1 MLRLLPSRSAQD
13 PPTRRPRRLAARAAV
28 AISAALLATAA
39 GSLSPVMAQGAQ
51 GPGSQSPAT
60 HPPGG
65 GSGPL
70 VKTVQ
75 NVTTPGTTQAQ
86 HSDTLNWAVTYHNTS
101 TTGAPAA
108 TTITDPISNAG
119 AGQTYVPGSLH
130 VPPGW
135 TPEWSTDG
143 STFTGT
149 DQGAATTVVRGTD
162 PAAIGAGTNVS
173 GDLLPPVQAAPR
185 STGGD
190 GFAPILFRAPS
201 GDVEAWN
208 IYHHSGPTV
217 RLVVCNDLSSGQPCP
232 GGPWP
237 RPLNTTP
244 GQLGSGATSDVYTT
258 LTPQYVRDPGRPG
271 VVYYPAVAAGS
282 VGAGCLDLGARANC
296 GFFPL
301 AAASGSPSSANGLAG
316 LVAQGGRLYGVAS
329 TGQVLCLD
337 IASRTPCAG
346 QPFAAIVPANHDLP
360 GSTYALYQ
368 GSLAVADG
376 RIYASSAPMAGG
388 STAPGRP
395 ALGCFDPAT
404 GATCAGWTTPHPAGP
419 DANAYTYNAFVAYDT
434 AGHPTGVCTADST
447 GGSPS
452 TSCYALDGGPLAAP
466 PTGLDALPG
475 GALVFNPE
483 VVNAGGDNRSYF
495 PVWGGPLPG
504 DTVCY
509 SWTHAQPC
517 AGFPAV
523 AGHPAV
529 NSGATRDYGYAY
541 DATTRCLIGLG
552 DAGILFSM
560 DPATGGSPCL
570 HTGVSVTLTPADFY
584 CDGGTGHTAAYTE
597 ARLTGLDLAHTDPAA
612 TTVSVTDPDGTVI
625 ATPALSPSGTVDL
638 SGISAAGHPSITVTV
653 QFSLTDTSDFGNG
666 HNPSLT
672 VSFQGDDPQL
682 CLRTVVTADCAT
694 SQVAD
699 TATGSDATGALTSN
713 TVTVPV
719 QPGAACQ
726 PHVSVNKEIC
736 AGSSHA
742 CGPGGA
748 GPWVKSSPVGLLQV
762 LGTAYWRIT
771 VTNAGP
777 VDATDVTVNDPTTP
791 SCSHAAGTF
800 TLASGTSRQVY
811 CSSFLLALPL
821 KNTATASFVALNSP
835 YGTHPTTTD
844 PSSAVACSLLC
855 ILLPAEHH

>member
-1 MLRLLPSRSAQD
+1 MLRLLPCLSAHPPARRARRS
-13 PPTRRPRRLAARAAV
+13 AARAAV

-39 GSLSPVMAQGAQ
+39 GSLSPAMA
-51 GPGSQSPAT
+51 
-60 HPPGG
+60 HGG
-65 GSGPL
+65 GGGGGTPPPPAGVGL
-70 VKTVQ
+70 QKTVQ
-75 NVTTPGTTQAQ
+75 NVTSPGTTQAQ
-86 HSDTLNWAVTYHNTS
+86 HSDTLNWVVSYDTS
-101 TTGAPAA
+101 ATGGPAPA
-108 TTITDPISNAG
+108 TITDPVSG
-119 AGQTYVPGSLH
+119 APGAQAYVPGSLR

-135 TPEWSTDG
+135 TPGWSTDG

-149 DQGAATTVVRGTD
+149 DQGAATTAVQAVND
-162 PAAIGAGTNVS
+162 AAIGTGTNVS
-173 GDLLPPVQAAPR
+173 GDLLPPVQAATR

-190 GFAPILFRAPS
+190 GFTPILYRAAS

-208 IYHHSGPTV
+208 IYHHSGPAAP
-217 RLVVCNDLSSGQPCP
+217 LVVCNDLSSGQPCA

-237 RPLNTTP
+237 RPLNTTAGP
-244 GQLGSGATSDVYTT
+244 LGSGGTGNVYST
-258 LTPQYVRDPGRPG
+258 LTPQYVMDPGRPG
-271 VVYYPAVAAGS
+271 VVYYPAVATGS
-282 VGAGCLDLGARANC
+282 VGAGCLDLAARANC

-301 AAASGSPSSANGLAG
+301 AAATGSPSSANGLAG
-316 LVAQGGRLYGVAS
+316 LVAQGGRLYGVAN

-337 IASRTPCAG
+337 IVSQTPCAG
-346 QPFAAIVPANHDLP
+346 QPFAAIVPPNHDLP
-360 GSTYALYQ
+360 GNTYSLYQ
-368 GSLAVADG
+368 GALAVADG
-376 RIYASSAPMAGG
+376 RIYASSSPMASG
-388 STAPGRP
+388 STAPGAP

-404 GATCAGWTTPHPAGP
+404 GQTCTGWTTPHPAGP
-419 DANAYTYNAFVAYDT
+419 NANAYTYNAFVAYDT
-434 AGHPTGVCTADST
+434 AGHPSGVCTADST

-452 TSCYALDGGPLAAP
+452 TSCYALDGGPLATPA
-466 PTGLDALPG
+466 TGLDALPAG
-475 GALVFNPE
+475 VLVFNPE

-495 PVWGGPLPG
+495 AVWGGSLPG

-529 NSGATRDYGYAY
+529 NSGVTRDYGYSY

-560 DPATGGSPCL
+560 DPGTGGSPCL
-570 HTGVSVTLTPADFY
+570 HTGASVTLKPSDFY
-584 CDGGTGHTAAYTE
+584 CDGGTGHAAAYTE

-612 TTVSVTDPDGTVI
+612 TTVAVTDPDGTVV
-625 ATPALSPSGTVDL
+625 ATPALSSSGTVDL
-638 SGISAAGHPSITVTV
+638 SGISATAHPSITVTV
-653 QFSLTDTSDFGNG
+653 QFSLTDTSDFADGR
-666 HNPSLT
+666 HPSLT
-672 VSFQGDDPQL
+672 AYFQGDDPQL
-682 CLRTVVTADCAT
+682 CLRTVVTSDCAT

-726 PHVSVNKEIC
+726 PHVTVDKEIC
-736 AGSSHA
+736 AGTSSHT
-742 CGPGGA
+742 CGPGGS

-777 VDATDVTVNDPTTP
+777 VDATGVTVNDPTTP
-791 SCSHAAGTF
+791 SCSQGSF
-800 TLASGTSRQVY
+800 TLAAGTSRQVY
-811 CSSFLLALPL
+811 CNSFLLALPV
-821 KNTATASFVALNSP
+821 KNTATASFTPANSP
-835 YGTHPTTTD
+835 HGTHPTTTD

-855 ILLPAEHH
+855 ILLPAEKH